1 MINQNDSLWKLA
13 TAAALVML
21 LLVLLGSKPQP
32 LGICMYEALYD
43 APEQSLV
50 VGWMPQ
56 PCNHLIDI
64 SNPVMHEQ
72 LLHSRA
78 SGRCGKVYVRAHP
91 ALDAP
96 LADTFP
102 QLCGARARAAK

>member
-13 TAAALVML
+13 TAATLIML
-21 LLVLLGSKPQP
+21 LFALLGSRPQQ
-32 LGICMYEALYD
+32 LGICIYEALYD
-43 APEQSLV
+43 ASEQTLV
-50 VGWMPQ
+50 VGWAPQ
-56 PCNHLIDI
+56 PCSPMIDI
-64 SNPVMHEQ
+64 SNPVIHEQ